1 MVESRTA
8 RSFTVAPGEA
18 GQRLD
23 RAIVAALPELTRTH
37 VQQLIERGS
46 ATVNGAAAKAGY
58 KLRAG
63 DYVAV
68 TPPPPAPPRLA
79 PEPLPLSVVYEDDA
93 ILVLDKPAGLVVH
106 PAPGH
111 PAGTLVNAVLAH
123 APGVEMNG
131 TPRPGIVHR
140 LDKDTSGLIVVAKT
154 DAARLDLVD
163 QFARRQVQK
172 EYVALV
178 LGYPP
183 PTATIEA
190 PIGRDPRRRQR
201 MAVTP
206 GGRAAQTE
214 VATIE
219 TLPGSTLVRAR
230 PHTGRTHQIRVH
242 LAALG
247 HPIAGDAVYGPG
259 GPLVIAPGPNR
270 PARHVI
276 LPRQFLHATRLG
288 FRLPGAG
295 EWREFASPL
304 PADLAAVLAALRA
317 AV

>member
-1 MVESRTA
+1 VIESPPA
-8 RSFTVAPGEA
+8 RAFTVGPDEA

-23 RAIVAALPELTRTH
+23 RAIVAALPALTRSH
-37 VQQLIERGS
+37 VQQLIERGA

-63 DYVAV
+63 DLVSV
-68 TPPPPAPPRLA
+68 TPPPPAPTRLA
-79 PEPLPLSVVYEDDA
+79 PEPLPLSVVYEDEA
-93 ILVLDKPAGLVVH
+93 VLVLDKPAGLVVH

-131 TPRPGIVHR
+131 THRPGIVHR

-154 DAARLDLVD
+154 DAARLDLVG
-163 QFARRQVQK
+163 QFADRRVLK
-172 EYVALV
+172 EYLALV

-183 PTATIEA
+183 ATATIDA

-201 MAVTP
+201 MAVAP
-206 GGRAAQTE
+206 GGRPAQTD
-214 VATIE
+214 VTTIE
-219 TLPGSTLVRAR
+219 TLHGCALVRAR

-247 HPIAGDAVYGPG
+247 HPIVGDAVYGPG
-259 GPLVIAPGPNR
+259 GALVVAQGPNR
-270 PARHVI
+270 PPRRLTA
-276 LPRQFLHATRLG
+276 PRQFLHAARLG
-288 FRLPGAG
+288 FRLPSTG
-295 EWREFASPL
+295 EWREFTSAL
-304 PADLAAVLAALRA
+304 PPDLEAVLAALRA
-317 AV
+317 AG